1 MRYVEFIEKIGG
13 NCFKKRSSFE
23 TPFFDLFEKSRSYE
37 KNIDKN
43 TIFYS

>member
-37 KNIDKN
+37 KK
-43 TIFYS
+43 YR